1 MLLANDYGKII
12 HAKMKKKE
20 IKKFDLD
27 KPFNPAD
34 IKGLN
39 EEELEQLSA
48 DIRKKIVTSCAKN
61 GGHLSASL
69 GATDL
74 IVAIHHYFDLPKDKV
89 IFDVGHQCYAHK
101 ILSGRSLDNL
111 RQEDGV
117 SGFQKR
123 NESEYDPYEA
133 GHSST
138 SISAAMG
145 MAAARDM
152 NKEDYNV
159 IAVIGDASLA
169 NGLAYEAIN
178 NLGTFNHKIILI
190 INDNNQS
197 IGKAVGYSSNG
208 WEKFRLSR
216 GYLKRKER
224 YVRFM
229 KKTAFGRGIYKASSA
244 VKNFFKYVVTRQ
256 NTFQNMGIYY
266 ISNIDGH
273 DIAALEKAFKY
284 AKNAPSSVAIHVTT
298 IKGKGYEYAEKDVA
312 GNWHGVGPFNI
323 ETGEPLKKLN
333 ENEISWSGV
342 YADLVDTYMQK
353 DEKMVV
359 INPATVIGSH
369 LCHVFEKYPE
379 RTYDVGISEEHA
391 AVFASGMAVSG
402 LHPYISAYSTF
413 LQRSYDEISHD
424 IARMDANVTM
434 LVDRVGL
441 PGTDGETH
449 EGIFD
454 VAYLNTI
461 PNVAICMAKDQNQ
474 AKDLFAFSSSY
485 AHPLAVRYPRGKTIK
500 QEEREPQEIKLG
512 QWCIEN
518 NGDDTVII
526 TYGSVVDDVVKAFN
540 KHTVVNAI
548 FQKPIDVELLK
559 TLLNKK
565 QIAIYDIYGT
575 EEGFA
580 SIVKDELNKLSYK
593 GLTKTLCVPSSFV
606 KHGSIDGQI
615 KALNISLENLKAII

>member
-1 MLLANDYGKII
+1 MQKN
-12 HAKMKKKE
+12 MKKKD
-20 IKKFDLD
+20 IKRFDLD
-27 KPFNPAD
+27 KPFNPQD

-39 EEELEQLSA
+39 EDELEQLSK
-48 DIRKKIVTSCAKN
+48 DLRNKIIASCAKN

-74 IVAIHHYFDLPKDKV
+74 IVAVHHYFDLPKDKV

-101 ILSGRSLDNL
+101 LLSGRSLDNL

-123 NESEYDPYEA
+123 DESEFDPYEA

-145 MAAARDM
+145 MATARDL
-152 NKEDYNV
+152 NHEDYNV
-159 IAVIGDASLA
+159 IAVIGDAALA

-229 KKTAFGRGIYKASSA
+229 KKTAFGRAIYKATSA
-244 VKNFFKYVVTRQ
+244 IKNFFKYVVTRQ

-273 DIAALEKAFKY
+273 DISALEKAFKY

-298 IKGKGYEYAEKDVA
+298 IKGKGYEYAEKDDQ
-312 GNWHGVGPFNI
+312 GNWHGVGPFDI
-323 ETGEPLKKLN
+323 ETGEPIKKLK
-333 ENEISWSGV
+333 ENEISWSEV
-342 YADLVDTYMQK
+342 YAELVDTYMQK

-359 INPATVIGSH
+359 INPATVVGSY
-369 LCHVFEKYPE
+369 LCHVFDKYPE
-379 RTYDVGISEEHA
+379 RTFDVGISEEHA
-391 AVFASGMAVSG
+391 VVFANGMATSG
-402 LHPYISAYSTF
+402 LHPYVSAYSTF

-424 IARMDANVTM
+424 VARMDTNVTM

-441 PGTDGETH
+441 PGKDGETH

-461 PNVAICMAKDQNQ
+461 PNIAICMAKDQNQ
-474 AKDLFAFSSSY
+474 ARALFAFSNNY
-485 AHPLAVRYPRGKTIK
+485 AHPLAIRYPRGKTIK
-500 QEEREPQEIKLG
+500 QEDQPIDEIKLG
-512 QWCIEN
+512 QWRLEN

-526 TYGSVVDDVVKAFN
+526 TYGPVVDDVVTQFK
-540 KHTVVNAI
+540 KHTVINAI
-548 FQKPIDVELLK
+548 FQKPIDIELLK
-559 TLLNKK
+559 TLLSKK
-565 QIAIYDIYGT
+565 QIVIYDLYGT

-593 GLTKTLCVPSSFV
+593 GVVKTLCVPAMFIA
-606 KHGSIDGQI
+606 HGSIDQQI
-615 KALNISLENLKAII
+615 KSLNISLQDLENLL